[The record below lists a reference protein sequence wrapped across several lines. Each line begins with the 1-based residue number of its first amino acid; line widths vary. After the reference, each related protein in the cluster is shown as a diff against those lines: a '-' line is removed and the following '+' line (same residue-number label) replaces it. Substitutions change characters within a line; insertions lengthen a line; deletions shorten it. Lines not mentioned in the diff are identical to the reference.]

1 MPDGF
6 AEVFRETEDWFERAR
21 AAGWL
26 TDVDLRRLRAVER
39 GTPADLFSNPQTRPL
54 VVALFGGSGVGKSSM
69 LNRLAGER
77 IARTGVQRPT
87 STEVTIYVHEA
98 VELAALPPQLPVQ
111 RVHVRRHR
119 NEDWRDVLWLDAP
132 DIDTT
137 REENRKLV
145 FAWLPHIDLLIYVVS
160 PERYRDDAGWR
171 VLLERGHKHAWIFAL
186 NRWDEGDPAQ
196 RDDLLR
202 MLREAGFEAPAAFC
216 TCCREPGGGP
226 PTADEFDEIEAAVR
240 ALLVEHGVRELERLG
255 QRARLL
261 ELREALK
268 AARPRFGE
276 PDGWRS
282 LAEAWQRHE
291 KLKSDELLTGA
302 EWSIRS
308 AAQQLGAQES
318 AREVSL
324 LQRLLGLFAAARS
337 DEAITHS
344 STAEGR
350 PVVDAAAAKVW
361 DDWTQGKLGE
371 CLDLFEIEL
380 SRAGV
385 ATMPVRSRLEKV
397 AGTARE
403 TSQRACSDRLR
414 KALERPGGTLRCA
427 ARAATELLMKLLP
440 ITGAILVLAILIVV
454 FILAANGGGP
464 TPDLGL
470 AASGA
475 LLVALLWFVPA
486 VLHRWLRPSIDA
498 IAQRALRGGLQEA
511 LRRLR
516 GEFGAALQAAI
527 DEADA
532 LRGANRELEAKLSAA
547 ALRPISAGK
556 AAIGRLLMASSQRAP
571 AAVYRGGSES

>member
-6 AEVFRETEDWFERAR
+6 AQVFRETEDWFERAG

-39 GTPADLFSNPQTRPL
+39 GTPADLFSSPQTRPL

-98 VELAALPPQLPVQ
+98 VELAALPPELPVQ
-111 RVHVRRHR
+111 RVQVRRHLNDDR
-119 NEDWRDVLWLDAP
+119 RDVLWLDAP

-171 VLLERGHKHAWIFAL
+171 VLLERGHKHAWIFAI

-202 MLREAGFEAPAAFC
+202 MLRDAGFEAPAAFC

-226 PTADEFDEIEAAVR
+226 PTGDEFDGIEAAVR

-261 ELREALK
+261 ELRGALT

-282 LAEAWQRHE
+282 LAAAWQRHE
-291 KLKSDELLTGA
+291 QLKSGELLTGA

-308 AAQQLGAQES
+308 AARRLGAQES
-318 AREVSL
+318 ARAAPL
-324 LQRLLGLFAAARS
+324 LQRLSGLFAAARPA
-337 DEAITHS
+337 EAAIDS
-344 STAEGR
+344 PAAEGR
-350 PVVDAAAAKVW
+350 LDVDAAAATVW

-385 ATMPVRSRLEKV
+385 ATMPVRSRLEEV

-403 TSQRACSDRLR
+403 AAQRACSDRLR
-414 KALERPGGTLRCA
+414 AALARPGGTLRRA
-427 ARAATELLMKLLP
+427 ARRATGFLMAFLP
-440 ITGAILVLAILIVV
+440 LTGAGLVLYSLIGG
-454 FILAANGGGP
+454 FIRAAFGGGP
-464 TPDLGL
+464 TPDLGA

-475 LLVALLWFVPA
+475 LLVALLWLVPFV
-486 VLHRWLRPSIDA
+486 LDRWLRPSIDA

-511 LRRLR
+511 LLRLR
-516 GEFGAALQAAI
+516 GEFGAALQVAI

-556 AAIGRLLMASSQRAP
+556 AAIGRLLMTSSRRAP
-571 AAVYRGGSES
+571 AAVYRGGGES